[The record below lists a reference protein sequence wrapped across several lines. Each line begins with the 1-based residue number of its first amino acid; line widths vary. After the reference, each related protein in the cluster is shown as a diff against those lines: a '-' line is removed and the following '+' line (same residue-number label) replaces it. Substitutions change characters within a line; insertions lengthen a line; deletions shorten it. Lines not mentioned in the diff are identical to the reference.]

1 MWTWCGSALGW
12 TATFVL
18 AAAPAQA
25 GVWRADQAE
34 LLRRFAASASDDA
47 LPVPDTRPLDKGLH
61 EGEGPALDAAATG
74 LALTLA
80 RMHLLGVTPP
90 EQRSGWR
97 IADSDQA
104 VDIPAWLD
112 RALAADGLSAFLASL
127 RPAHPDYAALRAA
140 YVGESDPARRLV
152 LARNMERW
160 RWLPRRLGDSHILV
174 NAAGFEAHLWR
185 GDKPAGTWPV
195 IVGKTT
201 TPTPVFAATVTGV
214 TFNPWWNVPAS
225 IVREKGG
232 RFPASQGYVRVGG
245 QWRQKPGPGNA
256 LGRMKLVMPNPY
268 NVYLHDTPSKSLFS
282 RETRAFSHGCIRVGD
297 AIGFAATLLEPGK
310 NRQEVD
316 AVVKRGATVTV
327 DLPERLPVYVA
338 YFTAA
343 PGSDGQVRFLPDI
356 YGRDGQVR
364 TTSLREAPC
373 GNDVP
378 ALAHGPTGPQALAS
392 R

>member
-1 MWTWCGSALGW
+1 MWTWRSFALGL
-12 TATFVL
+12 TAACVL

-25 GVWRADQAE
+25 SVWRADQAE
-34 LLRRFAASASDDA
+34 LLRRFAVAASDDA
-47 LPVPDTRPLDKGLH
+47 LPLPDTRQLDEGLRA
-61 EGEGPALDAAATG
+61 GEGPALDAAATG
-74 LALTLA
+74 LALILA
-80 RMHLLGVTPP
+80 RMHLLGVAPP

-104 VDIPAWLD
+104 VDIPAWLE

-140 YVGESDPARRLV
+140 YAGEGDPARRRV
-152 LARNMERW
+152 LALNMERW
-160 RWLPRRLGDSHILV
+160 RWLPRRLGDSHLLV
-174 NAAGFEAHLWR
+174 NAAAFEVRLWR
-185 GDKPAGTWPV
+185 SGKPAGTWPV

-201 TPTPVFAATVTGV
+201 TPTPVFSASVTGV
-214 TFNPWWNVPAS
+214 TFNPWWNIPAS
-225 IVREKGG
+225 IVREKRG

-256 LGRMKLVMPNPY
+256 LGQMKLVMPNPY

-297 AIGFAATLLEPGK
+297 AVGFTATLVGPSK
-310 NRQEVD
+310 SRQEVD
-316 AVVKRGATVTV
+316 AMVKAGATVTV
-327 DLPERLPVYVA
+327 DLPERLPVYVT

-343 PGSDGQVRFLPDI
+343 PGSDGQVRFHPDI

-364 TTSLREAPC
+364 TTGLRAVPC
-373 GNDVP
+373 GND
-378 ALAHGPTGPQALAS
+378 GPTLARPPSGPQAWAS